1 MKDMVELTSVK
12 LDINGI
18 SYDVAV
24 EPRWTLLYVLRERL
38 GLTGT
43 QYACGNGECGNCTIL
58 LNGKPVLSCLVL
70 AIECEGKKITTI
82 EGLAKGGT
90 LHPIQQAFI
99 DNHAIACGHCTPAMV
114 LVAYALLQSN
124 PDPSEEDIKK
134 AISGTL
140 CRCTGYTKIIKSIKA
155 CAEKMQAGVKHV

>member
-1 MKDMVELTSVK
+1 MKDTVEATSVT
-12 LDINGI
+12 LDINDV

-24 EPRWTLLYVLRERL
+24 EPRWTLLYVLREIL

-43 QYACGNGECGNCTIL
+43 KYACGNGECGNCTVL
-58 LNGKPVLSCLVL
+58 LNGKPVLSCLIL
-70 AIECEGKKITTI
+70 AVECGGKKITTI
-82 EGLAKGGT
+82 EGLAKGDK
-90 LHPIQQAFI
+90 LHPVQQAFI

-124 PDPSEEDIKK
+124 PHPTEEDIKK

-140 CRCTGYTKIIKSIKA
+140 CRCTGYTKIIKSVKA
-155 CAEKMQAGVKHV
+155 GAEEMRAGAKHV